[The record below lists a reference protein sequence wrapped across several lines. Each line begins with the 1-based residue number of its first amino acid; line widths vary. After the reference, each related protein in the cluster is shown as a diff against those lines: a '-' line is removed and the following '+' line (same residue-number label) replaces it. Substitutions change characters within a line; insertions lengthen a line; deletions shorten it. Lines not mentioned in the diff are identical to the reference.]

1 MAGRADRQAPCG
13 SRPQRPSHGPLGWP
27 YPYAGDVPKRTNLF
41 QEVVSIIH
49 EHLADGSEIE
59 RSAMVPNRLTGELRE
74 VDVLLRSSTPPGYET
89 VIGIEAASR
98 SRRAAVDWVEE
109 MIAKHKNLPTDK
121 VVLVSERGFTEQARA
136 LAIAEKMVP
145 ITAEIL
151 EHEDP
156 ALQVINS
163 LRSLWPKHISL
174 TPEGARV
181 WIDNPDVGVEVI
193 QAPWS
198 LRVFAEDGSSIE
210 LRHVTHALIEANWH
224 RTIDQIE
231 LADIAEDVDAYAVI
245 RVGPGWTVKLEGEQR
260 SLYVERRLEGQTPE
274 LLRIDG
280 MEVTAKAVIR
290 VSEIPLHHRRL
301 TEIDVDYAFGEGL
314 IGDRQALVVVTEG
327 GDGGKLSIQFH
338 NRTEE
343 TVVGRTNFD
352 HAPCYEQRLHPKTK
366 QGRAWCRKHG
376 PASKTR

>member
-1 MAGRADRQAPCG
+1 
-13 SRPQRPSHGPLGWP
+13 
-27 YPYAGDVPKRTNLF
+27 
-41 QEVVSIIH
+41 
-49 EHLADGSEIE
+49 
-59 RSAMVPNRLTGELRE
+59 
-74 VDVLLRSSTPPGYET
+74 
-89 VIGIEAASR
+89 
-98 SRRAAVDWVEE
+98 

-174 TPEGARV
+174 TPERARV

-210 LRHVTHALIEANWH
+210 LCHVTHALIEANWH

-231 LADIAEDVDAYAVI
+231 LAG
-245 RVGPGWTVKLEGEQR
+245 GPVRPGPSPR
-260 SLYVERRLEGQTPE
+260 
-274 LLRIDG
+274 
-280 MEVTAKAVIR
+280 
-290 VSEIPLHHRRL
+290 
-301 TEIDVDYAFGEGL
+301 
-314 IGDRQALVVVTEG
+314 
-327 GDGGKLSIQFH
+327 
-338 NRTEE
+338 
-343 TVVGRTNFD
+343 
-352 HAPCYEQRLHPKTK
+352 HP
-366 QGRAWCRKHG
+366 A
-376 PASKTR
+376 